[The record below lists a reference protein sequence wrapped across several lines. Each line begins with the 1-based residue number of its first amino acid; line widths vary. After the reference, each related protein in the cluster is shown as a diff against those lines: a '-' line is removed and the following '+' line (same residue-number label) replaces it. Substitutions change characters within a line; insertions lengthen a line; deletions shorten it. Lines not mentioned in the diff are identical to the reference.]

1 MFGGT
6 KPELVDSETSRL
18 PALPI
23 KRPLSDLAA
32 CARGTVVEVPEG
44 KLLQRCMEMG
54 LLPGAH
60 ITVIQSGDPMLLSIN
75 GSRTAISRAHVKDVL
90 VI

>member
-1 MFGGT
+1 MFGST

-32 CARGTVVEVPEG
+32 CAHGTVVEIPEG
-44 KLLQRCMEMG
+44 GLLQRCMEMG
-54 LLPGAH
+54 LVPGAH

-75 GSRTAISRAHVKDVL
+75 GSRTAISRAYVKGVL
-90 VI
+90 VV

>member
-23 KRPLSDLAA
+23 TRPLTDLAVRA
-32 CARGTVVEVPEG
+32 HGTVVEVPEG

>member
-1 MFGGT
+1 MFGGN
-6 KPELVDSETSRL
+6 KPKLVDSETTRL

-23 KRPLSDLAA
+23 SRPLTDLAV
-32 CARGTVVEVPEG
+32 RTHGTVVEVPEG

-60 ITVIQSGDPMLLSIN
+60 ITVIQGGDPMLLSID
-75 GSRTAISRAHVKDVL
+75 GSRTAISRAYVKGVL

>member
-1 MFGGT
+1 MFGGN
-6 KPELVDSETSRL
+6 KPESVDSETSRL

-23 KRPLSDLAA
+23 IRPLTDLAVRA
-32 CARGTVVEVPEG
+32 HGTVVEVPER

-54 LLPGAH
+54 LVPGAH
-60 ITVIQSGDPMLLSIN
+60 ITVIQGGDPMVLSIN
-75 GSRTAISRAHVKDVL
+75 GSRTAISRAYAKDVL

>member
-1 MFGGT
+1 MFGGN
-6 KPELVDSETSRL
+6 KPELVNSETSRL

-23 KRPLSDLAA
+23 SRPLTDLAVRA
-32 CARGTVVEVPEG
+32 HGTIIEVPEG
-44 KLLQRCMEMG
+44 MLLQRCMEMG

-75 GSRTAISRAHVKDVL
+75 GSRTAISRAYAKDVR
-90 VI
+90 VV